1 MVTGH
6 ITLDSLDHVNE
17 LTEKQL
23 LAELK
28 FLRYTTAPDIRQMRR
43 VKVDCIGIQNAVI
56 HYFGTQ
62 AIHQQCYQTGN
73 SHCVE
78 YKRTVTEFNELS

>member
-1 MVTGH
+1 MGKLH
-6 ITLDSLDHVNE
+6 GGCITLDSLDHVNE

-23 LAELK
+23 LAEMK
-28 FLRYTTAPDIRQMRR
+28 FLRCSRHQVNDESESTQS
-43 VKVDCIGIQNAVI
+43 IQNAEI

-73 SHCVE
+73 SHCDE
-78 YKRTVTEFNELS
+78 Y

>member
-1 MVTGH
+1 MSASSMVTGH

-23 LAELK
+23 LAEIK
-28 FLRYTTAPDIRQMRR
+28 FFRCSRHQANEESESRL
-43 VKVDCIGIQNAVI
+43 GIQNAVI

-73 SHCVE
+73 IHCVE
-78 YKRTVTEFNELS
+78 